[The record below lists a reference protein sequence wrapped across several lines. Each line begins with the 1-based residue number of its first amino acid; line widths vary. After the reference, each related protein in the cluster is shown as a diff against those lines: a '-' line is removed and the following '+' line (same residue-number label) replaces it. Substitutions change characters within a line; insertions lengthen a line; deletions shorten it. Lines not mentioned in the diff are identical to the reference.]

1 MMNLDMKSEFEEF
14 HRVITGM
21 LTILSIR
28 ERERE
33 RGWGGGGEREREK
46 VKRRSE

>member
-14 HRVITGM
+14 HRVITGI
-21 LTILSIR
+21 LTILSIK

-33 RGWGGGGEREREK
+33 GKEK
-46 VKRRSE
+46 K